1 MNNVF
6 LLGQFTE
13 ANQQRTSSAAHRLAY
28 DRSITDVVL
37 VTRGPGDALPVSRI
51 HESGVCFRQQSLQ
64 EEQPLCGVP
73 QTRVDGTGRPTMKS
87 HQSDVEESNVAEA
100 SPLKPSG
107 ESSQCSLEV
116 AP

>member
-1 MNNVF
+1 M
-6 LLGQFTE
+6 LALGHLTE
-13 ANQQRTSSAAHRLAY
+13 ANKQRTSSAAHRLAY
-28 DRSITDVVL
+28 DGSITDVVP
-37 VTRGPGDALPVSRI
+37 VTRGPGDALSDSRI
-51 HESGVCFRQQSLQ
+51 HESGVCFRHQSLQ
-64 EEQPLCGVP
+64 EEHPLCGGP
-73 QTRVDGTGRPTMKS
+73 RARVDGAGRPTMKS